1 MAWNYWFHGVE
12 VTERRNLS
20 ARGAAGL
27 AVFGGG
33 FRCCWWWGLLLLLSS
48 IFTYT
53 TYTALTLCKSLI
65 IRLLQAS
72 VSSVSKNK
80 TLYREDKKR
89 RYYLVLLR
97 KSINFATQLQIPKH
111 LLTLRHE
118 RY

>member
-1 MAWNYWFHGVE
+1 MAWNYWLHGVE
-12 VTERRNLS
+12 VTGRRNLS

-33 FRCCWWWGLLLLLSS
+33 FRCCRWWGLLLLLSS

-53 TYTALTLCKSLI
+53 TYTVLTLCKLLS

-89 RYYLVLLR
+89 R
-97 KSINFATQLQIPKH
+97 
-111 LLTLRHE
+111 
-118 RY
+118 